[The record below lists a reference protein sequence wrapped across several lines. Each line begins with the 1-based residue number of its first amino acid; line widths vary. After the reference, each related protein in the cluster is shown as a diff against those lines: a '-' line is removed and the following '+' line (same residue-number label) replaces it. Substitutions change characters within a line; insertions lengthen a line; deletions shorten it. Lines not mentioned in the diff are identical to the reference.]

1 MKRIGKHIMCES
13 KKRHTSRIVGGMA
26 FFIFLLYS
34 SLVSG
39 QLREVSLS
47 VCRDSA
53 YANYPLIRKY
63 DLIRE
68 STRYKLSN
76 QKKQYLPQGSFG
88 AQATLQSEVTTI
100 PVKLPGLDIPELN
113 KDQYRTQ
120 LEIDQLIYDGGRI
133 HTGKLITAQLGEVE
147 KKEWAVNMYPIYER
161 VDELYFGILLL
172 REQLFLNRILQDDL
186 QRNQEYI
193 RSGMI
198 YGVATQTD
206 MDEISVTL
214 LDARQ
219 QEIVLK
225 SDIVHFCQMLSLL
238 TGLTLDEQTTFIRPS
253 GIIPEQWHNRRPE
266 LVLFEAGEQL
276 TEIRYKQLR
285 ASNMP
290 VVSAFVQGIYGRPG
304 LNLLRNAFDFGWL
317 AGLRLSYSFGNLYS
331 LKNNRALLENELF
344 RLRNEREVFLFNTN
358 LQLVSEQQ
366 ALKRVFELMRQ
377 DDEIIR
383 LRRNIVRASEIKLQ
397 NGTILINDLLRDIS
411 FENMAMQQKAIHEIE
426 SLQIIWKM
434 KQLINHE

>member
-1 MKRIGKHIMCES
+1 MKRIGKHIMS
-13 KKRHTSRIVGGMA
+13 GFKRRTSRIVGGMA
-26 FFIFLLYS
+26 FFIFLLYPS
-34 SLVSG
+34 FLSG

-47 VCRDSA
+47 ACRDSA

-63 DLIRE
+63 NLIRE
-68 STRYKLSN
+68 STHYKLSN
-76 QKKQYLPQGSFG
+76 LKKQYLPQASFG

-100 PVKLPGLDIPELN
+100 PVKLPGLDIPELS

-133 HTGKLITAQLGEVE
+133 RTSKLITAQQGEVE
-147 KKEWAVNMYPIYER
+147 AKEWEVNMYPIYER

-172 REQLFLNRILQDDL
+172 REQLSLNRILQDDL

-193 RSGMI
+193 RSGVT
-198 YGVATQTD
+198 YGVATETD
-206 MDEISVTL
+206 VDEVSVAL

-225 SDIVHFCQMLSLL
+225 SDIVRFCQMLSLL
-238 TGLTLDEQTTFIRPS
+238 TGLNLDGQTAFMRPS
-253 GIIPEQWHNRRPE
+253 GVIPGQWHNRRPE
-266 LVLFEAGEQL
+266 LGLLDAGRQL

-285 ASNMP
+285 ATNMP
-290 VVSAFVQGIYGRPG
+290 VLSAFVQGIYGRPG
-304 LNLLRNAFDFGWL
+304 LNMLRNAFDFGWL
-317 AGLRLSYSFGNLYS
+317 AGIRLSYSFGNLYS
-331 LKNNRALLENELF
+331 LKNNRALLQNELS

-358 LQLVSEQQ
+358 LQLASEQQ

-383 LRRNIVRASEIKLQ
+383 LRRNIVRASEAKLQ

-411 FENMAMQQKAIHEIE
+411 TENRAMQQKSIHEIE